1 MEMGVF
7 GVDNK
12 GDDLNRA
19 DQNDIE
25 VVEEVQSTNSDPN
38 EGQGQPSAFQEDP
51 EQSQEAGQS
60 QQAEPEPEHEL
71 DPSFG
76 GRFKSPEDLAK
87 SYRELEK
94 LKGQQGNRIGQLESK
109 LAEAAQVIQQMHMQ
123 MQALAQQ
130 QAMVRRPNAPMPQ
143 QQPIQ
148 QQDQQNI
155 DPEKWI
161 EQFYENPIES
171 IRSILRAELTE
182 EGKAL
187 GVALQ
192 QVIAPM
198 QQYVAREVTAKEL
211 NKRYMQAQQSI
222 PDFEELR
229 MDAADVIEEA
239 PQLAV
244 MPGGLI
250 RAFEIARGRRNQ
262 MQFANQPQQPMPNP
276 KDALRIPSSSGSRPG
291 QQKTYEDYVRES
303 VFGSDRSTRGVFD

>member
-25 VVEEVQSTNSDPN
+25 VVEEAQSTNSDPN

-60 QQAEPEPEHEL
+60 QQAEPEAEPEL

-130 QAMVRRPNAPMPQ
+130 AMVQRPNAPMPQ

-198 QQYVAREVTAKEL
+198 QQYVAREVTVKEL

-229 MDAADVIEEA
+229 MDAAKVIEEA
-239 PQLAV
+239 PHLAA
-244 MPGGLI
+244 MPDGLI

-262 MQFANQPQQPMPNP
+262 TQFANQPQQPMPNP

>member
-25 VVEEVQSTNSDPN
+25 VVEEAQSTNSDPN

-60 QQAEPEPEHEL
+60 QQAEPEPEPEL

-94 LKGQQGNRIGQLESK
+94 LKGQQGNRIGQLEAK

-130 QAMVRRPNAPMPQ
+130 QAMVPRPNAPMPQ

-198 QQYVAREVTAKEL
+198 QQYVAREITVKEL

-229 MDAADVIEEA
+229 MDAAKVIEEA

-244 MPGGLI
+244 MPDGLI

-262 MQFANQPQQPMPNP
+262 TQFANQPQQPMPNP

>member
-25 VVEEVQSTNSDPN
+25 VVEEAQSTNSDPN

-60 QQAEPEPEHEL
+60 QQAEPEPEPEL

-130 QAMVRRPNAPMPQ
+130 QAMVRHPNAPMPQ

-198 QQYVAREVTAKEL
+198 QQYVAREVTVKEL

-229 MDAADVIEEA
+229 MDAAKVIEEA
-239 PQLAV
+239 PQLAA
-244 MPGGLI
+244 MPDGLI

-262 MQFANQPQQPMPNP
+262 TQFANQPQQPMPNP

>member
-1 MEMGVF
+1 M
-7 GVDNK
+7 
-12 GDDLNRA
+12 
-19 DQNDIE
+19 
-25 VVEEVQSTNSDPN
+25 
-38 EGQGQPSAFQEDP
+38 
-51 EQSQEAGQS
+51 
-60 QQAEPEPEHEL
+60 
-71 DPSFG
+71 
-76 GRFKSPEDLAK
+76 
-87 SYRELEK
+87 
-94 LKGQQGNRIGQLESK
+94 
-109 LAEAAQVIQQMHMQ
+109 
-123 MQALAQQ
+123 
-130 QAMVRRPNAPMPQ
+130 
-143 QQPIQ
+143 
-148 QQDQQNI
+148 
-155 DPEKWI
+155 
-161 EQFYENPIES
+161 
-171 IRSILRAELTE
+171 TE

-198 QQYVAREVTAKEL
+198 QQYVAREVTVKEL

-229 MDAADVIEEA
+229 MDAANVIEEA

>member
-12 GDDLNRA
+12 GDDLNMA

-25 VVEEVQSTNSDPN
+25 VVEEAQSTNSDPN

-130 QAMVRRPNAPMPQ
+130 QAMVQRPNAPMPQ

-229 MDAADVIEEA
+229 MDAAKVIEEA
-239 PQLAV
+239 PQLAA
-244 MPGGLI
+244 MPDGLI

-262 MQFANQPQQPMPNP
+262 TQFANQPQQPMPNP